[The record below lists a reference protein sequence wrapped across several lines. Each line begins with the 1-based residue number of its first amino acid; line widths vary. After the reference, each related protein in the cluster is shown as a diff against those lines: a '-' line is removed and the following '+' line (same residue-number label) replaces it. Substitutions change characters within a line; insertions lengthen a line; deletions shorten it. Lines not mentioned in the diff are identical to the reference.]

1 MNILN
6 LFRETVN
13 TFGAIDIVS
22 NNAWVV
28 LLEEWEKMIQIS
40 QVLFY
45 ISTPLWV
52 KILILNT
59 RREKSNRIQSQ
70 CMLICKIGHTLCNL
84 VSSLCN
90 ISDFKDKINF
100 INLNIIY
107 VFQKISVMH
116 CTYLA
121 GEYKKKSS
129 KSKSEIIV
137 NFASY
142 AGLVQK
148 SHIDVF
154 NVETSYVLYYLLNN
168 FLFMIVSWR

>member
-1 MNILN
+1 
-6 LFRETVN
+6 
-13 TFGAIDIVS
+13 
-22 NNAWVV
+22 
-28 LLEEWEKMIQIS
+28 
-40 QVLFY
+40 
-45 ISTPLWV
+45 
-52 KILILNT
+52 
-59 RREKSNRIQSQ
+59 
-70 CMLICKIGHTLCNL
+70 MLICKIGHTLCNL

-107 VFQKISVMH
+107 VFQKIGVMH

-137 NFASY
+137 NIASY
-142 AGLVQK
+142 AGLVKK

-168 FLFMIVSWR
+168 FLLMIVS

>member
-1 MNILN
+1 
-6 LFRETVN
+6 
-13 TFGAIDIVS
+13 
-22 NNAWVV
+22 
-28 LLEEWEKMIQIS
+28 MIQIN

-59 RREKSNRIQSQ
+59 RRKKSNRIQSQ

-90 ISDFKDKINF
+90 ISDFIDKINF
-100 INLNIIY
+100 INAWGKNLNIIY

-116 CTYLA
+116 CTYLT

-137 NFASY
+137 NIASY
-142 AGLVQK
+142 AGLVKK

-168 FLFMIVSWR
+168 FLCMIVSWR

>member
-1 MNILN
+1 MGENDPNQPGIVLHIHT
-6 LFRETVN
+6 LMSQN
-13 TFGAIDIVS
+13 TDS
-22 NNAWVV
+22 QH
-28 LLEEWEKMIQIS
+28 EK
-40 QVLFY
+40 
-45 ISTPLWV
+45 V
-52 KILILNT
+52 K
-59 RREKSNRIQSQ
+59 KSNRIQSQ

-100 INLNIIY
+100 INAWGKNLNIIY

-137 NFASY
+137 NIASY

-154 NVETSYVLYYLLNN
+154 NLETSYVLYYLLNN
-168 FLFMIVSWR
+168 FLFMIVS

>member
-1 MNILN
+1 MLEWYYWKSGRKWSKSARYC
-6 LFRETVN
+6 FTYPHPYESKYWFSTRE
-13 TFGAIDIVS
+13 G
-22 NNAWVV
+22 
-28 LLEEWEKMIQIS
+28 K
-40 QVLFY
+40 
-45 ISTPLWV
+45 
-52 KILILNT
+52 
-59 RREKSNRIQSQ
+59 KSNRIQSQ
-70 CMLICKIGHTLCNL
+70 CKLICKIGHTLCNL

-90 ISDFKDKINF
+90 ISDFIDKINF
-100 INLNIIY
+100 INAWGKNLNIIY

-137 NFASY
+137 NIASY
-142 AGLVQK
+142 AGLVKK

>member
-1 MNILN
+1 MLEWYYWKSGRKWSKSARYC
-6 LFRETVN
+6 FTYPHPYESKYWFSTRE
-13 TFGAIDIVS
+13 G
-22 NNAWVV
+22 
-28 LLEEWEKMIQIS
+28 K
-40 QVLFY
+40 
-45 ISTPLWV
+45 
-52 KILILNT
+52 
-59 RREKSNRIQSQ
+59 KSNRIQSQ

-107 VFQKISVMH
+107 VFQKIGVMH

-137 NFASY
+137 NIASSMQVW
-142 AGLVQK
+142 LK
-148 SHIDVF
+148 SLI
-154 NVETSYVLYYLLNN
+154 
-168 FLFMIVSWR
+168 

>member
-1 MNILN
+1 
-6 LFRETVN
+6 
-13 TFGAIDIVS
+13 
-22 NNAWVV
+22 
-28 LLEEWEKMIQIS
+28 
-40 QVLFY
+40 
-45 ISTPLWV
+45 
-52 KILILNT
+52 
-59 RREKSNRIQSQ
+59 
-70 CMLICKIGHTLCNL
+70 MLICKIGHTLCNL

-107 VFQKISVMH
+107 VFQKIGVMH

-129 KSKSEIIV
+129 KSNSEIIV
-137 NFASY
+137 NIASY

-154 NVETSYVLYYLLNN
+154 NLETSYVLYYLLNN
-168 FLFMIVSWR
+168 FLFMIVS